1 MINLSLNKKNLMKKI
16 ITLVLLATSFIA
28 CNKEGCTDPIAT
40 NYNADAK
47 TDDGSCT
54 IEGCTDPNAVNY
66 DSNANVSTDCIYDQ
80 VGSWTTTRQDYVIST
95 LAIYLGDTIIDTNYS
110 EVTPSDYFEPIGVDF
125 KAGGMV
131 IDYYMDG
138 EVDSTSSTWTM
149 SNNSINLIENDG
161 SSSDTT
167 ILNIESVTS
176 DFMRLT
182 SSDSEVDNS
191 DPDFVIS
198 YTFNIIWEFSRN

>member
-1 MINLSLNKKNLMKKI
+1 MKKI
-16 ITLVLLATSFIA
+16 LTIVLLATFFIA
-28 CNKEGCTDPIAT
+28 CNKEGCTDPTAT
-40 NYNADAK
+40 NYNSDAS
-47 TDDGSCT
+47 TDDGTCT

-66 DSNANVSTDCIYDQ
+66 NSNANVSTNCLYDQ
-80 VGSWTTTRQDYVIST
+80 VGSWTSTKQDYEISS
-95 LAIYLGDTIIDTNYS
+95 LAIYLGDTIVDTNYT
-110 EVTPSDYFEPIGVDF
+110 EVTPSDSLDPIGIDF
-125 KAGGMV
+125 KASGMV
-131 IDYYMDG
+131 IEYYMDG
-138 EVDSTSSTWTM
+138 EIDSTSSTWTM
-149 SNNSINLIENDG
+149 SNNSISLIENDG

-191 DPDFVIS
+191 DPDYFIS

>member
-1 MINLSLNKKNLMKKI
+1 MKKI
-16 ITLVLLATSFIA
+16 LTIVLLATFFIA
-28 CNKEGCTDPIAT
+28 CNKEGCTDPTAT
-40 NYNADAK
+40 NYNADAS
-47 TDDGSCT
+47 TDDGTCT

-80 VGSWTTTRQDYVIST
+80 VGSWTTTKQDYEIST
-95 LAIYLGDTIIDTNYS
+95 LAIYLGDTILDTNYT
-110 EVTPSDYFEPIGVDF
+110 EVTPSDSLDPIGIDF
-125 KAGGMV
+125 KSGGMV
-131 IDYYMDG
+131 IEYYMDG
-138 EVDSTSSTWTM
+138 EIDSTSVTWTM
-149 SNNSINLIENDG
+149 SNNSINLIENDSG
-161 SSSDTT
+161 SSDTT

-198 YTFNIIWEFSRN
+198 YTFNLIWEFSRN